1 MLVWK
6 QKDFIHMYLKAICF
20 NPIENLFIKR
30 HLKNDEKTNI
40 LITPDHQ
47 IIEKFHKYLKKEDKY
62 SKTIEPHL
70 FPLYSFIP
78 LFKKLELLPYPLFK
92 ILNQGV
98 ELSIFKDIPRKE
110 FHLSVEIETPIEED
124 KKIKLPQIVNLTST
138 GGEVFLNAKIHGVIP
153 KKSNKTKSKREIPN
167 FEAEHEI
174 ILKYTKEKARR
185 FALITGDVN
194 PVHLSSIIAKIF
206 GFKSS
211 IMHGFGILSDIF
223 EEIEDSYGRI
233 ETIKISFIKPV
244 ILNSKTLLEIES
256 KQNNKPTKFK
266 LSTNGHLN
274 VIGEF
279 TLHQK

>member
-1 MLVWK
+1 MKFFIDTADIEEIKALSKVGLVDGVTTNPSLIYK
-6 QKDFIHMYLKAICF
+6 SGKDFKKVIKEIADIVSG
-20 NPIENLFIKR
+20 PISAEVTSTVS
-30 HLKNDEKTNI
+30 DEMI
-40 LITPDHQ
+40 
-47 IIEKFHKYLKKEDKY
+47 
-62 SKTIEPHL
+62 
-70 FPLYSFIP
+70 
-78 LFKKLELLPYPLFK
+78 
-92 ILNQGV
+92 NQGV